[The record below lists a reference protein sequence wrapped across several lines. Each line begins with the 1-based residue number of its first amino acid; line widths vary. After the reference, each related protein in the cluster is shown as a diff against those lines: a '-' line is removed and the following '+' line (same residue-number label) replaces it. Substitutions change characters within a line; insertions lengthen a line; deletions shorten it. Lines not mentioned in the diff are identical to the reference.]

1 MTNFNKKKE
10 IIMCHEIMSQVFFL
24 SKPKAIT
31 FQDDLSFEYILL
43 SERSERV
50 STAFQLLKNLLFRY

>member
-1 MTNFNKKKE
+1 
-10 IIMCHEIMSQVFFL
+10 MCHEIMSQVFFL